1 MCASMAQTKVAYPTS
16 YHGLKNVR
24 KKRTRWI
31 ISSWV
36 KTTRKQV
43 SKSSHLQPDVLRMAQ
58 HSPREP
64 RKVSAPAHPPRDGF
78 SSEHPDIWSQVE
90 HHTSCLQQQ
99 CLGKPFDINPKVPKE
114 QCEVSQGCFQVS
126 AMHEFPA
133 KNLK

>member
-1 MCASMAQTKVAYPTS
+1 MREEARVRLFNLLSTGLRPT
-16 YHGLKNVR
+16 
-24 KKRTRWI
+24 
-31 ISSWV
+31 
-36 KTTRKQV
+36 Q
-43 SKSSHLQPDVLRMAQ
+43 
-58 HSPREP
+58 
-64 RKVSAPAHPPRDGF
+64 RDGF